1 MQDHSQPQKEVLEF
15 DLKELSDRK
24 CRELE
29 RYVNNCLK
37 SNMTLNKGKNV
48 NSKPAAGASVA

>member
-1 MQDHSQPQKEVLEF
+1 VLEF